1 MSPLEISPVLKM
13 PVEARAAAILRDSI
27 ISGAIPLGTRITE
40 SSISAQM
47 RLSRATVRT
56 AFHQLSAEGL
66 INLVPYTGWTVTT
79 LTSQDVWELYTLRS
93 AIERLASR
101 LVAGKLTSEIEN
113 TLQKAYNN
121 LLEAS
126 DSEKEEETAEADFML
141 HKAVIVLADH
151 SRMTWQYGLIQQ
163 QVRMYIRSSDALLEE
178 PAVVVE
184 QHRPIV
190 QAILA
195 GNVEEAGNLSEQHNI
210 SEGKKLVDHLRQEE
224 KENEVGWKKGT
235 S

>member
-1 MSPLEISPVLKM
+1 MTQLEISPVLKM
-13 PVEARAAAILRDSI
+13 PVEARAAEILRDSI

-40 SSISAQM
+40 SSISSQM

-79 LTSQDVWELYTLRS
+79 LSSQDVWELYTMRS

-101 LVAGKLTSEIEN
+101 LVAGNLTPEN
-113 TLQKAYNN
+113 VATLQKAYDQ
-121 LLEAS
+121 LLAAS
-126 DSEKEEETAEADFML
+126 DRDHDEDTAEADFML
-141 HKAVIVLADH
+141 HKTIITLAKH
-151 SRMTWQYGLIQQ
+151 SRMAWQYGLIQQ

-190 QAILA
+190 GAILA
-195 GNVEEAGNLSEQHNI
+195 GKVEEAGALSEEHNM
-210 SEGKKLVDHLRQEE
+210 SEGKKLSEYLRQREE
-224 KENEVGWKKGT
+224 EQLPKKR
-235 S
+235 